1 MSNLLI
7 FDPADNLLA
16 ILSNEAED
24 ACAFWDAPF
33 KEMLNQG
40 STFEFMADGA
50 HEDSKYIIA
59 ENQVAFIDKDGAFRL
74 FVIKEPERIDGESG
88 PEIHAICEP
97 AMLELNDEI
106 ITDVRP
112 FNTTLRDALTRA
124 LNGVR
129 WQVGQTAEDF
139 GLNST
144 NFYYISVTEAI
155 EKIVNTWGGEI
166 RDRVEI
172 QGNRIVARYIDIL
185 TMRGTNTGKRWEM
198 DKDILSIRH
207 QVQSYPKT
215 ALYGRGASL
224 ELEDEEGNATGG
236 FSRKISFADVEW
248 KKAKGDPA
256 DKPLGQ
262 EWVGDPEALS
272 IYGRPNKDGTTR
284 HRFGIFESSEQE
296 DPAQLLLET
305 WNALQEQKHPL
316 DNYEMDVFLME
327 ELTGYEHEK
336 VRLGD
341 ITVAIDRSFAKPIEA
356 EERVISFE
364 YDVAD
369 PDHSGKVE
377 LGQFINLYDTEIDN
391 RIDQLE
397 RKINDRSGIW
407 DKATKVIDSANGKNK
422 NYYSAVEP
430 TGEFIEGDLWFKVI
444 DGEYTQTYRWNG
456 EQWQLIVDMDV
467 NVAKEEAAEATE
479 RAEDAFNRANE
490 ATENAQKAIED
501 AQISFDKA
509 QDALDTASAVNGIAV
524 DAVNVANT
532 AKQNAQNALNKASS
546 LETEVESI
554 SDDLA
559 EAGGKIT
566 TIEQNVDTINN
577 SLTTTI
583 RTLSNLD
590 GVVSE
595 QQTAITALDEKIE
608 LRATKTSVDKLTGR
622 VTNAESNITSMSG
635 QISLMAKA
643 EDVYTKAQVD
653 SSLKGKV
660 DTSTY
665 TSKMSQIDLS
675 INGISNRVSST
686 ESSITGLNGEINTFK
701 SNVASL
707 DIKAD
712 SIVSSVAGILS
723 NSNNLIP
730 DPSFENEAWDLPS
743 NCSFVESDLHEGTKC
758 LKVTKGNG
766 YYRPKNLALKY
777 PVAKGTILKL
787 SWWVKMVSGTTFDTG
802 NFKIRIARIDGSLI
816 SDLQL
821 GGVFTSWT
829 KRERTITLPSDV
841 TGISITFPVSV
852 NEGTVYVDDINVSDA
867 TNEIAIQTQFSTI
880 EQTVSGIITRVG
892 TSEGNIS
899 SLQQTASSLASR
911 ITNAEGSISSISQTL
926 SGVQTTVSNK
936 ADKST
941 VTQLAG
947 VVDTKISTTDA
958 NNKFATQSQL
968 TQTNNSLTSTI
979 SSLSSEVDKKVSR
992 LGYTT
997 SSTQEN
1003 NSGKWTLFA
1012 RTRVARRYQHG
1023 EISFDIT
1030 GGADGSSRGKF
1041 ASLFLRHKQ
1050 QNELGIATF
1059 VDLSLSNSNFLSSSD
1074 FLAICTTNNSSG
1086 VVVEYYVKIRSTY
1099 EQFYFQ
1105 PFNESGTLDKIEYL
1119 SNQGFKTDAEL
1130 PSGNRFTGINSGA
1143 LGRIVTAES
1152 QITQLSDAI
1161 NLRVTKNDIINQI
1174 NIDTSGVLIQGKKLV
1189 LDGNVTVN
1197 GTFKV
1202 GNANITSIDAGK
1214 ITAGTLDA
1222 AKVSVVNLNASNIKT
1237 GTLSGVTIRSV
1248 SGGDTT
1254 EIKGGN
1260 VSSTGTFTRT
1270 FGTSS
1275 TATYISTFD
1284 SYNGVVRVGITSKK
1298 SNGVERVDSAGGRAT
1313 MLTDK
1318 GITTQ
1323 RAIHSGSS
1331 DKNGARF
1338 IDFFADETLT
1348 SGVQGLGMHIFSGQ
1362 SMRIEATQGIT
1373 LTRAGNSDNVL
1384 FVDGDMR
1391 ARQALV
1397 NTIQYNNDF
1406 SGVNIYIKPSAT
1418 GEVRFTAANTTENY
1432 VDIRARQ
1439 VFSNTLQ
1446 NNSGV
1451 DGGNMYIKPAG
1462 SGELRVTRENT
1473 TDTYLDFRTRQ
1484 VFANTIQYNNL
1495 VSGINI
1501 YIKPSATGEVRATA
1515 ANTTDSYVPVRAS
1528 GFPTASLAKYK
1539 QDIRP
1544 HTDSALDVI
1553 NSATIYDY
1561 RLRSEVEVGK
1571 DRIRTGLVI
1580 GENYNTPSCV
1590 IDGDGVEQYMMSS
1603 LAWLGIQE
1611 LDKKYKALEVEN
1623 FVLKRRVEELEKAV
1637 YAA

>member
-16 ILSNEAED
+16 VLSNEAEE

-33 KEMLNQG
+33 KEAINQG
-40 STFEFMADGA
+40 STFEFTADGT

-59 ENQVAFIDKDGAFRL
+59 ENQVAFMDKDGAFRL
-74 FVIKEPERIDGESG
+74 FVIKEPERINGEYG

-155 EKIVNTWGGEI
+155 EDIVNTWGGEI

-172 QGNRIVARYIDIL
+172 HGNRIVGRYIDIL
-185 TMRGTNTGKRWEM
+185 TMRGTDTGKRWEM

-224 ELEDEEGNATGG
+224 ELEDEDGNATGG
-236 FSRKISFADVEW
+236 FSRKISFAEVEW
-248 KKAKGDPA
+248 KKANGDPV
-256 DKPLGQ
+256 DKPKGQ
-262 EWVGDPEALS
+262 EWVGDSEALG
-272 IYGRPNKDGTTR
+272 IYGRPNKDGTLR

-369 PDHSGKVE
+369 PEHSGKVE
-377 LGQFINLYDTEIDN
+377 LGQFINLYDAELDN
-391 RIDQLE
+391 RVDKLE
-397 RKINDRSGIW
+397 RKINDRAGIW
-407 DKATKVIDSANGKNK
+407 DNATKVIDAANGKNK
-422 NYYSAVEP
+422 NYYGPIEP
-430 TGEFIEGDLWFKVI
+430 VGEFIEGDLWFKVI

-509 QDALDTASAVNGIAV
+509 QDALDTATAVNGIAV

-590 GVVSE
+590 GVVLE

-686 ESSITGLNGEINTFK
+686 ESSITGLNGEINTVK
-701 SNVASL
+701 SNMASL

-777 PVAKGTILKL
+777 PVSKGTTLKL
-787 SWWVKMVSGTTFDTG
+787 SWWVKMESGTTFDTG

-829 KRERTITLPSDV
+829 KRERTITLPSDI

-852 NEGTVYVDDINVSDA
+852 NEGAVYVDDINVSDA

-880 EQTVSGIITRVG
+880 EQTVSGITTRVG

-911 ITNAEGSISSISQTL
+911 ITNTEGNISSISQTL

-941 VTQLAG
+941 VTQLAT

-968 TQTNNSLTSTI
+968 TQTSNSLTSKI
-979 SSLSSEVDKKVSR
+979 SSVQTNLDNLEIGGRNLVKNTSKEFKTVTFGGWDYYFPERVMDWEKGMTLTGRIYLKPTNQEASIMLHVRYTNGTYTQYRGSIIKPNQE
-992 LGYTT
+992 GYSVVTAT
-997 SSTQEN
+997 IQN
-1003 NSGKWTLFA
+1003 
-1012 RTRVARRYQHG
+1012 RDD
-1023 EISFDIT
+1023 IS
-1030 GGADGSSRGKF
+1030 
-1041 ASLFLRHKQ
+1041 H
-1050 QNELGIATF
+1050 
-1059 VDLSLSNSNFLSSSD
+1059 
-1074 FLAICTTNNSSG
+1074 
-1086 VVVEYYVKIRSTY
+1086 
-1099 EQFYFQ
+1099 
-1105 PFNESGTLDKIEYL
+1105 IEY
-1119 SNQGFKTDAEL
+1119 SIRHSSATTPSDTVQYKEAKVEKGNKPTDWTPAPEDMA
-1130 PSGNRFTGINSGA
+1130 T
-1143 LGRIVTAES
+1143 VS
-1152 QITQLSDAI
+1152 QFSQLSDAI
-1161 NLRVTKNDIINQI
+1161 NLRVTKNDVVNQI
-1174 NIDTSGVLIQGKKLV
+1174 NLDTSGILIQGKKLV

-1202 GNANITSIDAGK
+1202 GNGNITSLDAGK
-1214 ITAGTLDA
+1214 VTAGTLDA
-1222 AKVSVVNLNASNIKT
+1222 AKVSVINLNASNIKT
-1237 GTLSGVTIRSV
+1237 GTLSGVRIISTAS
-1248 SGGDTT
+1248 GDTT
-1254 EIKGGN
+1254 EITGGN
-1260 VSSTGTFTRT
+1260 ISSTGTITRI
-1270 FGTSS
+1270 FGASS
-1275 TATYISTFD
+1275 IATYVSTFD

-1298 SNGVERVDSAGGRAT
+1298 SGGVERVDSSGGRAT

-1323 RAIHSGSS
+1323 RAVHSGTS

-1338 IDFFADETLT
+1338 IDFFANETIN

-1362 SMRIEATQGIT
+1362 DMRIEATNGIT

-1473 TDTYLDFRTRQ
+1473 LDTYLDFRARQ
-1484 VFANTIQYNNL
+1484 IFANTLQRN
-1495 VSGINI
+1495 SGASGTNI
-1501 YIKPSATGEVRATA
+1501 YIKPAGGGEVRATVE
-1515 ANTTDSYVPVRAS
+1515 NTTDSYVPVRAS
-1528 GFPTASLAKYK
+1528 SFPTASLAKYK

-1561 RLRSEVEVGK
+1561 RLRSEVAQGK
-1571 DRIRTGLVI
+1571 NRVRTGLVI

-1590 IDGDGVEQYMMSS
+1590 VDGDGVEQYMMSS

-1611 LDKKYKALEVEN
+1611 VDEKLEGLERKYITLEVEN
-1623 FVLKRRVEELEKAV
+1623 FALKRRVTELEKAV

>member
-16 ILSNEAED
+16 VLSNEAED
-24 ACAFWDAPF
+24 ACAFWDAPY

-40 STFEFMADGA
+40 STFEFMADGT

-59 ENQVAFIDKDGAFRL
+59 ENQVAFMDKDGAFRL
-74 FVIKEPERIDGESG
+74 FVIKEPERINGESG
-88 PEIHAICEP
+88 PELHAICEP

-129 WQVGQTAEDF
+129 WQVGQTSDSF

-155 EKIVNTWGGEI
+155 EDIINNWGGEI

-172 QGNRIVARYIDIL
+172 QGNRIVGRYIDIL

-236 FSRKISFADVEW
+236 YSRKISFADVEW
-248 KKAKGDPA
+248 KKANGNPV
-256 DKPLGQ
+256 DKPKGQ
-262 EWVGDPEALS
+262 EWVGDPEALN
-272 IYGRPNKDGTTR
+272 IYGRPNKDGTIR

-369 PDHSGKVE
+369 PEHSGKVE
-377 LGQFINLYDTEIDN
+377 LGQFINLYDAELDN
-391 RIDQLE
+391 RIDKLE
-397 RKINDRSGIW
+397 RKINDRAGIW
-407 DKATKVIDSANGKNK
+407 DNATKIIDAANGKNK
-422 NYYSAVEP
+422 NYYSPIEP
-430 TGEFIEGDLWFKVI
+430 VGEFLEGDQWFKVI
-444 DGEYTQTYRWNG
+444 DGEYTQTYIWNG
-456 EQWQLIVDMDV
+456 ERWQLIVDMDV
-467 NVAKEEAAEATE
+467 NVAKQEAAEATE

-501 AQISFDKA
+501 AQTSFDKA

-566 TIEQNVDTINN
+566 TIVQNVDTINN
-577 SLTTTI
+577 SLTSTI

-595 QQTAITALDEKIE
+595 QQTIITALDEKIE
-608 LRATKTSVDKLTGR
+608 LRATKTSVDTLTGR

-653 SSLKGKV
+653 SSMKGKV

-686 ESSITGLNGEINTFK
+686 ESSINSIN
-701 SNVASL
+701 SNIASL

-712 SIVSSVAGILS
+712 GIISSVSQVQTNLDNLEIGGRNYALET
-723 NSNNLIP
+723 SNNKT
-730 DPSFENEAWDLPS
+730 FTGKGGTNETATL
-743 NCSFVESDLHEGTKC
+743 
-758 LKVTKGNG
+758 
-766 YYRPKNLALKY
+766 Y
-777 PVAKGTILKL
+777 PVDFSKL
-787 SWWVKMVSGTTFDTG
+787 AGK
-802 NFKIRIARIDGSLI
+802 
-816 SDLQL
+816 
-821 GGVFTSWT
+821 
-829 KRERTITLPSDV
+829 TITISFDYVASNTVGTFRVQQLSTPY
-841 TGISITFPVSV
+841 ISITDFNIPLKTELTHYSRTMTLSSSASEPKFIGIRMDNVTGSITIS
-852 NEGTVYVDDINVSDA
+852 NLKLEIGSKATDWTPAPEDMATV
-867 TNEIAIQTQFSTI
+867 TQFSTL
-880 EQTVSGIITRVG
+880 EQTVSGITTRVG
-892 TSEGNIS
+892 TAEGNIS
-899 SLQQTASSLASR
+899 TLQQTASGLASR
-911 ITNAEGSISSISQTL
+911 ITNTEGDISTLTQTAQGLQNRVSDAEGNITSVTQIATGLQSRMTNAEGSINT
-926 SGVQTTVSNK
+926 
-936 ADKST
+936 
-941 VTQLAG
+941 
-947 VVDTKISTTDA
+947 
-958 NNKFATQSQL
+958 L
-968 TQTNNSLTSTI
+968 TQTASSLTSTI
-979 SSLSSEVDKKVSR
+979 SSVQTDL
-992 LGYTT
+992 
-997 SSTQEN
+997 N
-1003 NSGKWTLFA
+1003 NL
-1012 RTRVARRYQHG
+1012 
-1023 EISFDIT
+1023 EI
-1030 GGADGSSRGKF
+1030 GGRN
-1041 ASLFLRHKQ
+1041 LV
-1050 QNELGIATF
+1050 QNT
-1059 VDLSLSNSNFLSSSD
+1059 SSD
-1074 FLAICTTNNSSG
+1074 FKTATFG
-1086 VVVEYYVKIRSTY
+1086 GWD
-1099 EQFYFQ
+1099 FYFADKVQ
-1105 PFNESGTLDKIEYL
+1105 HWSKGMILTGRIYLKPTNQDASIMLHVRYTGGTYNQYRGNVIKAGGEGYSAITITVPNRDDISHIEY
-1119 SNQGFKTDAEL
+1119 SIRHSSATTPSDTVRYKEAKVEKGNKPTDWSPAPEDMA
-1130 PSGNRFTGINSGA
+1130 T
-1143 LGRIVTAES
+1143 VS
-1152 QITQLSDAI
+1152 QFSQLSDAI
-1161 NLRVTKNDIINQI
+1161 NLRVTKNDVVNQI
-1174 NIDTSGVLIQGKKLV
+1174 NLDTSGILIQGKKLV

-1202 GNANITSIDAGK
+1202 GNGNITSLDAGK
-1214 ITAGTLDA
+1214 VTAGTLDA
-1222 AKVSVVNLNASNIKT
+1222 AKVSVINLNASNIKT
-1237 GTLSGVTIRSV
+1237 GTLSGVRIISTAS
-1248 SGGDTT
+1248 GDTT
-1254 EIKGGN
+1254 EITGGN
-1260 VSSTGTFTRT
+1260 ISSTGTITRI
-1270 FGTSS
+1270 FGASS
-1275 TATYISTFD
+1275 IATYVSTFD

-1323 RAIHSGSS
+1323 RAVHSGTT

-1338 IDFFADETLT
+1338 IDFFANETIN

-1362 SMRIEATQGIT
+1362 DMRIEATNGIT

-1418 GEVRFTAANTTENY
+1418 GEVRFTAANTMENY

-1473 TDTYLDFRTRQ
+1473 LDTYLDLRARQ
-1484 VFANTIQYNNL
+1484 LFANTLQRNSGA
-1495 VSGINI
+1495 SGINI
-1501 YIKPSATGEVRATA
+1501 YIKPAAGGEVRATVE
-1515 ANTTDSYVPVRAS
+1515 NTTDSYVPMRAS
-1528 GFPTASLAKYK
+1528 SFPTGSMAEYK

-1544 HTDSALDVI
+1544 HTDSALAII

-1561 RLRSEVEVGK
+1561 RLRSEVSQGK
-1571 DRIRTGLVI
+1571 DRVRIGLVI
-1580 GENYNTPSCV
+1580 GEGYKTPSCV
-1590 IDGDGVEQYMMSS
+1590 VDGDGVEQYMMNS
-1603 LAWLGIQE
+1603 LSWFAIQE

>member
-1 MSNLLI
+1 MPNLLI
-7 FDPADNLLA
+7 FDPADNFLA
-16 ILSNEAED
+16 VLSNEAEE

-40 STFEFMADGA
+40 STFEFMADGT

-112 FNTTLRDALTRA
+112 YNTTLRAALTSA

-129 WQVGQTAEDF
+129 WQVGQTSDTF

-155 EKIVNTWGGEI
+155 ENIVNTWGGEI

-172 QGNRIVARYIDIL
+172 QGNRIVGRYIDIL

-248 KKAKGDPA
+248 KKAKGDPV
-256 DKPLGQ
+256 DKPKGQ

-272 IYGRPNKDGTTR
+272 IHGRPNKDGTFR

-316 DNYEMDVFLME
+316 DNYEMDVFLIE
-327 ELTGYEHEK
+327 ELIGYEHEK

-369 PDHSGKVE
+369 PEHSGKVE
-377 LGQFINLYDTEIDN
+377 LGQFINLYDAELDN
-391 RIDQLE
+391 RVDKLE
-397 RKINDRSGIW
+397 RKINDRAGIW
-407 DKATKVIDSANGKNK
+407 DNATKVIDAANGKNK
-422 NYYSAVEP
+422 NYYGPIEP
-430 TGEFIEGDLWFKVI
+430 VGEFIEGDLWFKVI

-501 AQISFDKA
+501 AQTSFDKA
-509 QDALDTASAVNGIAV
+509 QDALDTASAVNSIAV

-532 AKQNAQNALNKASS
+532 AKQNAQNALNKATS

-595 QQTAITALDEKIE
+595 QQTVITALDEKIE
-608 LRATKTSVDKLTGR
+608 LRATKTSVDTLTGR
-622 VTNAESNITSMSG
+622 VSDTESNIKSMAG

-643 EDVYTKAQVD
+643 DDVYTKKQMDDALD
-653 SSLKGKV
+653 DKLEI
-660 DTSTY
+660 STY

-675 INGISNRVSST
+675 IHGISNRVSST
-686 ESSITGLNGEINTFK
+686 ESSITGLNSEINTVK
-701 SNVASL
+701 SSMASL

-743 NCSFVESDLHEGTKC
+743 NCSFVGSDLHEGTKC

-777 PVAKGTILKL
+777 PVSKGTTLKL
-787 SWWVKMVSGTTFDTG
+787 SWWVKMESGTTFDTG

-880 EQTVSGIITRVG
+880 EQTVSGITTRVG

-911 ITNAEGSISSISQTL
+911 ITNTEG
-926 SGVQTTVSNK
+926 
-936 ADKST
+936 D
-941 VTQLAG
+941 
-947 VVDTKISTTDA
+947 IST
-958 NNKFATQSQL
+958 L
-968 TQTNNSLTSTI
+968 TQTAKGLQNRVSDAEGNITSVTQIATGIQSRITNAEESINTLTQTASSLTSTI
-979 SSLSSEVDKKVSR
+979 SSVQTDL
-992 LGYTT
+992 
-997 SSTQEN
+997 N
-1003 NSGKWTLFA
+1003 NL
-1012 RTRVARRYQHG
+1012 
-1023 EISFDIT
+1023 EI
-1030 GGADGSSRGKF
+1030 GGRN
-1041 ASLFLRHKQ
+1041 LV
-1050 QNELGIATF
+1050 QNT
-1059 VDLSLSNSNFLSSSD
+1059 SSD
-1074 FLAICTTNNSSG
+1074 FKTATFG
-1086 VVVEYYVKIRSTY
+1086 GWD
-1099 EQFYFQ
+1099 FYFADKVQ
-1105 PFNESGTLDKIEYL
+1105 HWSKGMTLTGRIYLKPTNQEASIMLHVRYTNGTYTQYRGSIIKPNQEGYSVVTATIQNRDDISHIEY
-1119 SNQGFKTDAEL
+1119 SIRHSSATTPSDTVQYKEAKVEKGNKPTDWTPAPEDM
-1130 PSGNRFTGINSGA
+1130 A
-1143 LGRIVTAES
+1143 TAS
-1152 QITQLSDAI
+1152 QISQLSDAI
-1161 NLRVTKNDIINQI
+1161 NLRVTKNDVVNQI
-1174 NIDTSGVLIQGKKLV
+1174 NLDTSGILIQGKKLV

-1202 GNANITSIDAGK
+1202 GNGNIISLDAGK
-1214 ITAGTLDA
+1214 VTAGTLDA

-1473 TDTYLDFRTRQ
+1473 LDTYLDLRARQ
-1484 VFANTIQYNNL
+1484 LFANTLQRNSGA
-1495 VSGINI
+1495 SGINI
-1501 YIKPSATGEVRATA
+1501 YIKPAGGGEVRATVE
-1515 ANTTDSYVPVRAS
+1515 NTTDSYVPMRAS
-1528 GFPTASLAKYK
+1528 SFPTGSMAEYK

-1544 HTDSALDVI
+1544 HTDSALTII

-1561 RLRSEVEVGK
+1561 RLRSEVSQGK
-1571 DRIRTGLVI
+1571 DRVRIGLVI
-1580 GENYNTPSCV
+1580 GEGYKTPSCV
-1590 IDGDGVEQYMMSS
+1590 VDGDGVEQYMMNS
-1603 LAWLGIQE
+1603 LSWFAIQE

-1637 YAA
+1637 YAT

>member
-1 MSNLLI
+1 MPNLLI
-7 FDPADNLLA
+7 FDPADNFLA
-16 ILSNEAED
+16 VLSNEAEE

-40 STFEFMADGA
+40 STFEFMADGT

-112 FNTTLRDALTRA
+112 YNTTLRAALTSA

-129 WQVGQTAEDF
+129 WQVGQTSDNF

-172 QGNRIVARYIDIL
+172 QGNRIVGRYIDIL
-185 TMRGTNTGKRWEM
+185 TMRGTDTGKRWEM

-224 ELEDEEGNATGG
+224 ELEDEDGNATGG
-236 FSRKISFADVEW
+236 FSRKISFAEVEW
-248 KKAKGDPA
+248 KKANGYPV
-256 DKPLGQ
+256 DKPKGQ
-262 EWVGDPEALS
+262 EWIGDPEALS

-369 PDHSGKVE
+369 PKHSGKVE
-377 LGQFINLYDTEIDN
+377 LGQFINLYDAELDN
-391 RIDQLE
+391 RVDKLE
-397 RKINDRSGIW
+397 RKINDRAGIW
-407 DKATKVIDSANGKNK
+407 DNATKIIDAANGKNK
-422 NYYSAVEP
+422 NYYGPIEP
-430 TGEFIEGDLWFKVI
+430 VGEFIEGDLWFKVI

-479 RAEDAFNRANE
+479 RAEDAFKRANE

-501 AQISFDKA
+501 AQTSFDKA
-509 QDALDTASAVNGIAV
+509 QDALDTASAVNSIAV

-532 AKQNAQNALNKASS
+532 AKQNAQNALNKATS
-546 LETEVESI
+546 LETEVGSI

-595 QQTAITALDEKIE
+595 QQTVITALDEKIE
-608 LRATKTSVDKLTGR
+608 LRATKTSVDTLTGR
-622 VTNAESNITSMSG
+622 VSDTESNIKSMAG

-675 INGISNRVSST
+675 INGITNRVSST
-686 ESSITGLNGEINTFK
+686 ESNINTIN
-701 SNVASL
+701 SNIASL

-712 SIVSSVAGILS
+712 GIISSVSQVQTNLDNLQIGGRNLMK
-723 NSNNLIP
+723 NSI
-730 DPSFENEAWDLPS
+730 DFSKWTKFTYGGAS
-743 NCSFVESDLHEGTKC
+743 GTC
-758 LKVTKGNG
+758 IVTKLSEKFKGYDAYNITKNGTGTDIGIQKGIDLEIGKIYTVSLYYRLPQGASFGTGNG
-766 YYRPKNLALKY
+766 LPFLVNRANNSGRAQNRNFIADGEWHRAILTASTTD
-777 PVAKGTILKL
+777 AGFTIRLTL
-787 SWWVKMVSGTTFDTG
+787 G
-802 NFKIRIARIDGSLI
+802 NFTSIDVALI
-816 SDLQL
+816 QVEEGNKATD
-821 GGVFTSWT
+821 WT
-829 KRERTITLPSDV
+829 PAPEDMAT
-841 TGISITFPVSV
+841 VS
-852 NEGTVYVDDINVSDA
+852 
-867 TNEIAIQTQFSTI
+867 QFSTL
-880 EQTVSGIITRVG
+880 EQTVNGFTTRVG
-892 TSEGNIS
+892 TVEGNIS

-911 ITNAEGSISSISQTL
+911 ITNTEG
-926 SGVQTTVSNK
+926 
-936 ADKST
+936 D
-941 VTQLAG
+941 
-947 VVDTKISTTDA
+947 IST
-958 NNKFATQSQL
+958 L
-968 TQTNNSLTSTI
+968 TQTAKGLQNRVSDAEGNITSVTQIATGIQSRITNAEESINTLTQTASSLTSTI
-979 SSLSSEVDKKVSR
+979 SSVQTDL
-992 LGYTT
+992 
-997 SSTQEN
+997 N
-1003 NSGKWTLFA
+1003 NL
-1012 RTRVARRYQHG
+1012 
-1023 EISFDIT
+1023 EI
-1030 GGADGSSRGKF
+1030 GGRN
-1041 ASLFLRHKQ
+1041 LV
-1050 QNELGIATF
+1050 QNT
-1059 VDLSLSNSNFLSSSD
+1059 SSD
-1074 FLAICTTNNSSG
+1074 FKTATFG
-1086 VVVEYYVKIRSTY
+1086 GWD
-1099 EQFYFQ
+1099 FYFADKVQ
-1105 PFNESGTLDKIEYL
+1105 HWSKGMTLTGRIYLKPTNQEASIMLHVRYTNGTYTQYRGSIIKPNEEGYSVVTATIQNRDDISHIEY
-1119 SNQGFKTDAEL
+1119 SIRHSSATTPSDTVQYKEAKVEKGNKPTDWTPAPEDMA
-1130 PSGNRFTGINSGA
+1130 T
-1143 LGRIVTAES
+1143 VS
-1152 QITQLSDAI
+1152 QISQLSDAI
-1161 NLRVTKNDIINQI
+1161 NLRVTKDDLMTQI
-1174 NIDTSGVLIQGKKLV
+1174 NLNPQGILIQGKNLI
-1189 LDGNVTVN
+1189 LDGNTTVN

-1202 GNANITSIDAGK
+1202 GNGNITSLDAGK
-1214 ITAGTLDA
+1214 VTTGTLDA

-1237 GTLSGVTIRSV
+1237 GTLSGVRIISTAS
-1248 SGGDTT
+1248 GDTT
-1254 EIKGGN
+1254 EITGGN
-1260 VSSTGTFTRT
+1260 ISSTGTITRI
-1270 FGTSS
+1270 FGASS
-1275 TATYISTFD
+1275 IATYVSTFD

-1298 SNGVERVDSAGGRAT
+1298 SGGVERVDSSGGRAT

-1323 RAIHSGSS
+1323 RAVHSGTS

-1338 IDFFADETLT
+1338 IDFFANETIN

-1362 SMRIEATQGIT
+1362 DMRIEATNGIT

-1473 TDTYLDFRTRQ
+1473 LDTYLDFRARQ
-1484 VFANTIQYNNL
+1484 IFANTLQRN
-1495 VSGINI
+1495 SGASGTNI
-1501 YIKPSATGEVRATA
+1501 YIKPAGGGEVRATVE
-1515 ANTTDSYVPVRAS
+1515 NTTDSYVPVRAS
-1528 GFPTASLAKYK
+1528 SFPTASLAKYK

-1544 HTDSALDVI
+1544 HTDSALAII

-1561 RLRSEVEVGK
+1561 RLRSEVSQGK
-1571 DRIRTGLVI
+1571 DRVRIGLVI
-1580 GENYNTPSCV
+1580 GEGYKTPSCV
-1590 IDGDGVEQYMMSS
+1590 VDGDGVEQYMMNS
-1603 LAWLGIQE
+1603 LSWFAIQE

>member
-1 MSNLLI
+1 MPNLLI
-7 FDPADNLLA
+7 FDSVDNLLA
-16 ILSNEAED
+16 VLSNEAEE

-33 KEMLNQG
+33 KEAINQG
-40 STFEFMADGA
+40 STFEFTADGI

-59 ENQVAFIDKDGAFRL
+59 ENQVAFMDKDGAFRL
-74 FVIKEPERIDGESG
+74 FVIKEPERINGEYG

-97 AMLELNDEI
+97 AMLELNEEI

-129 WQVGQTAEDF
+129 WQVGQTSDTF

-155 EKIVNTWGGEI
+155 ENIVNTWGGEI

-172 QGNRIVARYIDIL
+172 QGNRIVGRYIDIL

-207 QVQSYPKT
+207 QIQSYPKT

-224 ELEDEEGNATGG
+224 ELEDGDGNATGG
-236 FSRKISFADVEW
+236 YSRKISFADVEW
-248 KKAKGDPA
+248 KKANGDPT
-256 DKPLGQ
+256 DKPKGQ
-262 EWVGDPEALS
+262 EWIGDPDALS
-272 IYGRPNKDGTTR
+272 IYGRPNKDGTLR
-284 HRFGIFESSEQE
+284 HRYGIFESGEQE

-444 DGEYTQTYRWNG
+444 DREYTQTYRWNG
-456 EQWQLIVDMDV
+456 EQWQLIIDMDV

-490 ATENAQKAIED
+490 ATENAQKAIDE
-501 AQISFDKA
+501 AQESFDKA

-532 AKQNAQNALNKASS
+532 AKQNAQNALNKASL
-546 LETEVESI
+546 LESEVDLI
-554 SDDLA
+554 SEDLIA
-559 EAGGKIT
+559 AGGKIT
-566 TIEQNVDTINN
+566 TIEQNINTITGEL
-577 SLTTTI
+577 SLTV
-583 RTLSNLD
+583 RTLSDLD

-608 LRATKTSVDKLTGR
+608 LRATKTSVDTLTGR
-622 VTNAESNITSMSG
+622 VSDTESSIKAISG

-643 EDVYTKAQVD
+643 DDVYTKKQMDDALD
-653 SSLKGKV
+653 DKLEI
-660 DTSTY
+660 STY

-675 INGISNRVSST
+675 INGITNRVSST
-686 ESSITGLNGEINTFK
+686 ESSINSIN
-701 SNVASL
+701 SNIASL

-712 SIVSSVAGILS
+712 GIISSVSQVQTNLDNLEIGGRNYALET
-723 NSNNLIP
+723 SNNKT
-730 DPSFENEAWDLPS
+730 FTGKGGTNETATL
-743 NCSFVESDLHEGTKC
+743 
-758 LKVTKGNG
+758 
-766 YYRPKNLALKY
+766 Y
-777 PVAKGTILKL
+777 PVDFSKL
-787 SWWVKMVSGTTFDTG
+787 AGK
-802 NFKIRIARIDGSLI
+802 
-816 SDLQL
+816 
-821 GGVFTSWT
+821 
-829 KRERTITLPSDV
+829 TITISFDYVASNTVGTFRVQQLSTPY
-841 TGISITFPVSV
+841 ISITDFNIPLKTELTHYSR
-852 NEGTVYVDDINVSDA
+852 TVTLSSSASEPKFIGIRMDNVTGSITISNLKLEIGSKA
-867 TNEIAIQTQFSTI
+867 TDWTPAPEDMATVTQFSTL
-880 EQTVSGIITRVG
+880 EQTVNGITTRVG
-892 TSEGNIS
+892 TAEGNIS
-899 SLQQTASSLASR
+899 TLQQTASGLASR
-911 ITNAEGSISSISQTL
+911 ITNTEGDISTLTQTAQGLQKRVSDAEGNITSVTQIATGLQSRMTNAEGSINT
-926 SGVQTTVSNK
+926 
-936 ADKST
+936 
-941 VTQLAG
+941 
-947 VVDTKISTTDA
+947 
-958 NNKFATQSQL
+958 L
-968 TQTNNSLTSTI
+968 TQTASSLTSTI
-979 SSLSSEVDKKVSR
+979 SNVQTDL
-992 LGYTT
+992 
-997 SSTQEN
+997 N
-1003 NSGKWTLFA
+1003 NL
-1012 RTRVARRYQHG
+1012 
-1023 EISFDIT
+1023 EI
-1030 GGADGSSRGKF
+1030 GGRN
-1041 ASLFLRHKQ
+1041 LV
-1050 QNELGIATF
+1050 QNT
-1059 VDLSLSNSNFLSSSD
+1059 SSD
-1074 FLAICTTNNSSG
+1074 FKTATFG
-1086 VVVEYYVKIRSTY
+1086 GWD
-1099 EQFYFQ
+1099 FYFADKVQ
-1105 PFNESGTLDKIEYL
+1105 HWSKGMILTGRIYLKPTNQDASIMLHVRYTGGTYNQYRGNVIKAGGEGYSAITITVPNRDDISHIEY
-1119 SNQGFKTDAEL
+1119 SIRHSSATTPSDTVRYKEAKVEKGNKPTDWSPAPEDMA
-1130 PSGNRFTGINSGA
+1130 T
-1143 LGRIVTAES
+1143 VS
-1152 QITQLSDAI
+1152 QISQLSDAI
-1161 NLRVTKNDIINQI
+1161 NLRVTKDDLMTQI
-1174 NIDTSGVLIQGKKLV
+1174 NLNPQGILIQGKNLI
-1189 LDGNVTVN
+1189 LDGNTTVN
-1197 GTFKV
+1197 GSFRV
-1202 GNANITSIDAGK
+1202 ASGNITSLDAGK
-1214 ITAGTLDA
+1214 VTTGTLDA

-1237 GTLSGVTIRSV
+1237 GTLSGVRIISTAS
-1248 SGGDTT
+1248 GDTT

-1260 VSSTGTFTRT
+1260 ISSTGTITRI
-1270 FGTSS
+1270 FGASS
-1275 TATYISTFD
+1275 IATYVSTFD

-1298 SNGVERVDSAGGRAT
+1298 SGGVERVDSSGGRAT

-1323 RAIHSGSS
+1323 RAVHSGTT

-1338 IDFFADETLT
+1338 IDFFANETIN

-1362 SMRIEATQGIT
+1362 DMRIEATNGIT

-1418 GEVRFTAANTTENY
+1418 GEVRFTAANTLENY

-1439 VFSNTLQ
+1439 LYANTVQ

-1473 TDTYLDFRTRQ
+1473 LDTYLDFRARQ
-1484 VFANTIQYNNL
+1484 IFANTLQRN
-1495 VSGINI
+1495 SGASGTNI
-1501 YIKPSATGEVRATA
+1501 YIKPAGGGEVRATVE
-1515 ANTTDSYVPVRAS
+1515 NTTDSYVPVRAS